1 VVHVAEKQLRVEQ
14 VCKCNS
20 FYCFNLENSFNSLL
34 SQAACGGGG
43 YGGGG
48 GDGGGCGGGGGGGD
62 GGGCGG
68 GGCGGGGCGG
78 GGCGG

>member
-1 VVHVAEKQLRVEQ
+1 MAVHVVEKQLHVEQ
-14 VCKCNS
+14 VYKCYL

-43 YGGGG
+43 CGGGGG
-48 GDGGGCGGGGGGGD
+48 GDGG

-78 GGCGG
+78 GGG